1 MTRASVADRVR
12 EGTLCVLSVFGTRPE
27 AIKMAPVLR
36 ALDLRADV
44 QSIVCVTG
52 QHREML
58 DQVLT
63 LFDISPDIDLNL
75 MQADQGAG
83 DFAARS
89 LAAVNRV
96 LDEVEPD
103 VLIVQGDTTT
113 AAMAALA
120 AFYRRIPVAHVEA
133 GLRTYDPERP
143 FPEEINRRVIDLV
156 AAYRFAPT
164 RTSARALIREGV
176 PRRSIRVTGNTVV
189 DALHHILRTNRTG
202 TPALDQAGRLVVV
215 TSHRREHFGEPL
227 QRICHAIRA
236 IVERWKD
243 VHVIY
248 PVHLNPN
255 VRQCVNEMLP
265 GHERISLV
273 APMAYDAFVALMAQ
287 ASLLVTDSGGIQEE
301 GPALGVP
308 VVIIRDKTERG
319 EAVEAGAAILAGTS
333 IEGILAAVST
343 ILDQPRP
350 SSIKNPFGDGRA
362 AERIVLR
369 LVKEERRRRQPGA
382 TPEDQRSAPLAEWS
396 VRGAVGTSADASGD
410 SHAR

>member
-1 MTRASVADRVR
+1 
-12 EGTLCVLSVFGTRPE
+12 
-27 AIKMAPVLR
+27 MAPVLR
-36 ALDLRADV
+36 ELDRRDDV
-44 QSIVCVTG
+44 RSIVCVTG

-83 DFAARS
+83 DFAARG

-176 PRRSIRVTGNTVV
+176 PRRSITITGNTVV
-189 DALHHILRTNRTG
+189 DALHHITRTRRTSMPLPEG
-202 TPALDQAGRLVVV
+202 AGRLVVV

-236 IVERWKD
+236 IVDRWPD
-243 VHVIY
+243 VHVVY

-255 VRQCVNEMLP
+255 VRRCVNEILP
-265 GHERISLV
+265 GHERISLLD
-273 APMAYDAFVALMAQ
+273 PMAYDAFAGLMAQ
-287 ASLLVTDSGGIQEE
+287 ASLIVTDSGGIQEE

-333 IEGILAAVST
+333 IAGILSAVSR
-343 ILDQPRP
+343 ILDQPCRP
-350 SSIKNPFGDGRA
+350 PVENPFGDGRA
-362 AERIVLR
+362 AERIVLT
-369 LVKEERRRRQPGA
+369 LVNQARRRHEPVVHESDDRA
-382 TPEDQRSAPLAEWS
+382 RLRVADWS
-396 VRGAVGTSADASGD
+396 VPETVGPSAETSGD

>member
-1 MTRASVADRVR
+1 MTFTPAVAPAPARPLR
-12 EGTLCVLSVFGTRPE
+12 VLSVFGTRPE

-36 ALDLRADV
+36 ALEGRPDV

-63 LFDISPDIDLNL
+63 LFAISPDIDLNL
-75 MQADQGAG
+75 MQANQGTG
-83 DFAARS
+83 DFAARGF
-89 LAAVNRV
+89 AAVSEV
-96 LDEVEPD
+96 LDKVNPD

-120 AFYRRIPVAHVEA
+120 AFYRRVPVAHVEA

-164 RTSARALIREGV
+164 RQSAEALLREGC
-176 PRRSIRVTGNTVV
+176 PRRSVTVTGNTVV
-189 DALHHILRTNRTG
+189 DALHHILRARRAETAAPRG
-202 TPALDQAGRLVVV
+202 AGRLVVV

-227 QRICHAIRA
+227 QRICQAIRA
-236 IVERWKD
+236 IVDRWPD
-243 VHVIY
+243 VHIVY

-255 VRQCVNEMLP
+255 VRRCVNEILP
-265 GHERISLV
+265 GHDRIALV
-273 APMAYDAFVALMAQ
+273 DPMPYDAFIALMAD
-287 ASLLVTDSGGIQEE
+287 ASLIVTDSGGIQEE

-319 EAVEAGAAILAGTS
+319 EAVDAGAAILAGTA
-333 IEGILAAVST
+333 IDGILAAVSSV
-343 ILDQPRP
+343 LDRP
-350 SSIKNPFGDGRA
+350 DHPLITNPFGDGHA
-362 AERIVLR
+362 AERIVR
-369 LVKEERRRRQPGA
+369 TIA
-382 TPEDQRSAPLAEWS
+382 AHDAPR
-396 VRGAVGTSADASGD
+396 RGAAGHDWTGQPEASSARTPASE
-410 SHAR
+410 SLS